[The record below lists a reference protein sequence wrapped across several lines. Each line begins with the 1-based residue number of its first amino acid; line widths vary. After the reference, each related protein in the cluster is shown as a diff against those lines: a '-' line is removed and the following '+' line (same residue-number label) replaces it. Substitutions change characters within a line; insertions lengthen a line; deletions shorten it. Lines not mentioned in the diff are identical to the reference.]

1 MRHLRIF
8 HSEGPGDVIQAHH
21 RWVNGEDD
29 PGQMSLT
36 FLSQF
41 ADFCR
46 ERGAGAYIVA
56 SGGKKQIFRDAKFV
70 IEHRP
75 KPPLRG
81 GVFYH
86 LSEIRYGVGLF
97 ITALRYRAQVA
108 VLVSGSTPYFVM
120 SLFRLAGM
128 QVVPLLHNTLWPSG
142 SPPNGL
148 FKRFIIL
155 LDSYFFRFAATS
167 AIAISPECLRQI
179 DQITA
184 GKHRPFYEMRAQFRR
199 ELFETIAAPP
209 PHDQQ
214 PFKIIFA
221 GRIVENKGVFDL
233 LHIAKT
239 VQERAPGRVVWEIC
253 GAGPDLDELRRR
265 QRAMD
270 LETIVTIH
278 GWTAP
283 TELRQVIA
291 RSHLSIVPTRSSFGE
306 GMAMTVIEAI
316 LAGRPVITNRVV
328 PALEVLRPACVEA
341 RTNDVE
347 SYASAVLN
355 VLRDGNYY
363 RELCDSC
370 PSLAEQFYDRR
381 LGFRA
386 MLHNVIGDHAPSL

>member
-1 MRHLRIF
+1 
-8 HSEGPGDVIQAHH
+8 
-21 RWVNGEDD
+21 
-29 PGQMSLT
+29 
-36 FLSQF
+36 
-41 ADFCR
+41 
-46 ERGAGAYIVA
+46 
-56 SGGKKQIFRDAKFV
+56 
-70 IEHRP
+70 
-75 KPPLRG
+75 
-81 GVFYH
+81 
-86 LSEIRYGVGLF
+86 
-97 ITALRYRAQVA
+97 
-108 VLVSGSTPYFVM
+108 
-120 SLFRLAGM
+120 
-128 QVVPLLHNTLWPSG
+128 
-142 SPPNGL
+142 
-148 FKRFIIL
+148 
-155 LDSYFFRFAATS
+155 
-167 AIAISPECLRQI
+167 
-179 DQITA
+179 
-184 GKHRPFYEMRAQFRR
+184 MRAQFRR
-199 ELFETIAAPP
+199 ELSQTIPAPP

-291 RSHLSIVPTRSSFGE
+291 RSHLSIVPTRSNFGE

-328 PALEVLRPACVEA
+328 PALEVLRSACVEA

-347 SYASAVLN
+347 SYASAVLS

-386 MLHNVIGDHAPSL
+386 MLHNVIGDHAPCL